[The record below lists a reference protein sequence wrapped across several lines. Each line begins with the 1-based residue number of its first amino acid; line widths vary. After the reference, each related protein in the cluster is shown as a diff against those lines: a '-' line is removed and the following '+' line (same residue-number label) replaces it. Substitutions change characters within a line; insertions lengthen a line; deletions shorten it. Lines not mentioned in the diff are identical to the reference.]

1 MVAVGGT
8 TLDYSTLGGYTQKGW
23 TGSGGGI
30 SQYES
35 QPNYQNGIVTQSST
49 KRTIPDLAFTADS
62 VMIFDTYDGG
72 GFYGI
77 GGTSVAT
84 PIMAGLVSI
93 IDQTRGTASYSG
105 QDFLNRLY
113 SLPANAFT
121 DITTGDNG
129 LFTAGPGYDLVTGLG
144 TPNVPNFGLGFPQI
158 TSTIAAPADMSKWAG
173 WASGNGQVVVALTS
187 GGQLQ
192 YSIGG
197 GLWTTIDTTVKDFGI
212 ATVNG
217 TKALVYVLNN
227 GQMRMRTDLNGAWTN
242 INLAS
247 DVQSMA
253 VDKKGDL
260 YVLSFNNHGV
270 WRYLGGMGWTNVDPA
285 DDVQSI
291 AVDKKGD
298 LYALASLTMASGRP
312 GRGGLDRR

>member
-1 MVAVGGT
+1 MGRERSQLPGGVT
-8 TLDYSTLGGYTQKGW
+8 RLSRRTWWPSGRDPRLQPASGYTQKGW
-23 TGSGGGI
+23 AGSGGSI

-35 QPNYQNGIVTQSST
+35 QPNYQTESLHRVQRSVPF
-49 KRTIPDLAFTADS
+49 PDLAFTADS
-62 VMIFDTYDGG
+62 VTIFDTYDGG
-72 GFYGI
+72 GFYGVS
-77 GGTSVAT
+77 GTSIAT

-121 DITTGDNG
+121 DITTGGNG
-129 LFTAGPGYDLVTGLG
+129 FHRRPRVRSGHRPG
-144 TPNVPNFGLGFPQI
+144 TPNVPNLARFPANHIDQSRPRL
-158 TSTIAAPADMSKWAG
+158 TCRNG
-173 WASGNGQVVVALTS
+173 RVGSGNGQVVVALTS

-227 GQMRMRTDLNGAWTN
+227 GQMRMRTD
-242 INLAS
+242 
-247 DVQSMA
+247 
-253 VDKKGDL
+253 
-260 YVLSFNNHGV
+260 
-270 WRYLGGMGWTNVDPA
+270 
-285 DDVQSI
+285 
-291 AVDKKGD
+291 
-298 LYALASLTMASGRP
+298 
-312 GRGGLDRR
+312 